1 MDKETT
7 AAFDRRA
14 TLVRGLSSGTLL
26 VDAAYRQFK
35 LDYAAAQRPALSVAP
50 LAVAG
55 EGAPD
60 GGSCDPAPLLI
71 AAPAEMLH
79 FELSLAERVRLT
91 STRSAGGEWS
101 WRLCTASGTVI
112 ARGGGYRTEDE
123 CRSAIALVQRAAG
136 QAPIK
141 DR

>member
-14 TLVRGLSSGTLL
+14 ALISGLSSGTLL
-26 VDAAYRQFK
+26 VDAAYQQFK
-35 LDYAAAQRPALSVAP
+35 LDYAAAQPISLVVPLVATGETP
-50 LAVAG
+50 LDR
-55 EGAPD
+55 APSD
-60 GGSCDPAPLLI
+60 RAPQPI

-79 FELSLAERVRLT
+79 FELSFADPVRLT
-91 STRSAGGEWS
+91 STRSAGGDWS
-101 WRLCTASGTVI
+101 WRLCTASGTAI
-112 ARGGGYRTEDE
+112 ARGGGYRTEGE

-141 DR
+141 ER